1 MWRGA
6 GIALAL
12 ALLSGCDTV
21 GAARMAYPDRALLS
35 FDSEVQEG
43 RFGYACTHGET
54 EAETAAR
61 GAKAHR
67 AFEAALESFAEV
79 QTERLIKQLDAQA
92 KPGTIARD
100 LNARGEIWA
109 AETAARIEAEYQC
122 IPLSEV

>member
-43 RFGYACTHGET
+43 RFGYACTHT
-54 EAETAAR
+54 VFQFVSDR
-61 GAKAHR
+61 GRRGCADGN
-67 AFEAALESFAEV
+67 
-79 QTERLIKQLDAQA
+79 QLISHCLC
-92 KPGTIARD
+92 
-100 LNARGEIWA
+100 
-109 AETAARIEAEYQC
+109 RI
-122 IPLSEV
+122 INVFNTTNPS